1 MEAAATTRGEA
12 TAGDPSATARG
23 TAVVIG
29 ALILTAT
36 TSYLIGSALIE
47 SSIEAPYDFAGLSE
61 TRIRF
66 GVFLE
71 FINAAT
77 VVGVGVL
84 LFPVLRRYREG
95 MALGYAATRVL
106 ESALLLV
113 SALFVLSFLSLADA
127 DAGAGDAGAS
137 QLVAWSMEGYDLAFQ
152 LAMIVLGAGSLL
164 LAFVL
169 YEARLVPRF
178 LPILAFVGYVALFAS
193 GWLEIAG
200 HSATWLYV
208 PGGLFE
214 LIFPLWLIVRGFTP
228 PPAESQRHVR
238 AANQVDAQ

>member
-1 MEAAATTRGEA
+1 MEPAAAPRIVATTDEP
-12 TAGDPSATARG
+12 TTTAR
-23 TAVVIG
+23 TAAVVVG

-36 TSYLIGSALIE
+36 ASYLVGSALIE
-47 SSIEAPYDFAGLSE
+47 SAIEAPYDFATLAE
-61 TRIRF
+61 TRVRV
-66 GVFLE
+66 GLFLE
-71 FINAAT
+71 FINAAA

-84 LFPVLRRYREG
+84 LFPILRKYREG

-113 SALFVLSFLSLADA
+113 SALFVLLFLSLANGDGP
-127 DAGAGDAGAS
+127 AGATGAP
-137 QLVAWSMEGYDLAFQ
+137 QREPLATWAMEGYDLAFQ

-178 LPILAFVGYVALFAS
+178 LPILAFVGYVSLFAS

-200 HSATWLYV
+200 HSAAWLYI

-214 LIFPLWLIVRGFTP
+214 LIFPLWLIVKGFNP
-228 PPAESQRHVR
+228 PPATSS
-238 AANQVDAQ
+238 AP